1 MPRPVI
7 ALTAFVLVLALSG
20 AAAQA
25 DEPDLFALTV
35 DPAPEPQLTY
45 EELRVRELERKA
57 RRSRNALIGTSVATA
72 VGLAIAIS
80 AAVTQCDSVERPNGD
95 DDYECS
101 RTGEALLGISSP
113 LVVGG
118 LTGMLITGI
127 MLGVRKGKLRR
138 LNDTQSPGKMCAL
151 EWDSDR
157 GRFVF

>member
-1 MPRPVI
+1 M
-7 ALTAFVLVLALSG
+7 
-20 AAAQA
+20 
-25 DEPDLFALTV
+25 
-35 DPAPEPQLTY
+35 
-45 EELRVRELERKA
+45 RELERKA

-72 VGLAIAIS
+72 LGLAVAIP
-80 AAVTQCDSVERPNGD
+80 AAATQCGSVERPNGD

-138 LNDTQSPGKMCAL
+138 LNDAQRPGRMRAL
-151 EWDSDR
+151 EWDSHR